1 MRRATRAKIALAFSG
16 LCIAVLVGGF
26 AVLASLHQRATVLQP
41 SPEAAQDSGEDA
53 APTHDENG
61 FPIVDWAFWQG
72 VNADVIGWITIPGT
86 PVDYPIVQAPAD
98 DPDYYLKHDVYG
110 QYNYMGCPYLDAGC
124 AEDGI
129 FGSRNAVVFGH
140 NMGFGDTAMF
150 NAVASFTDAG
160 FARDHDRVLIQTP
173 EEKRVYEVQAADCIG
188 GWETDKRTEFENDAD
203 FAQWYGRRFA
213 EADMRLAASADADRI
228 VTLCTCS
235 YNYWSDNER
244 TVVYAAPAE
253 VYPANGSE
261 Q

>member
-41 SPEAAQDSGEDA
+41 SPEVAQDSGEDA

-110 QYNYMGCPYLDAGC
+110 QYNYMGARTSMRDA
-124 AEDGI
+124 
-129 FGSRNAVVFGH
+129 RR
-140 NMGFGDTAMF
+140 M
-150 NAVASFTDAG
+150 ASSAAG
-160 FARDHDRVLIQTP
+160 TP
-173 EEKRVYEVQAADCIG
+173 WSSG
-188 GWETDKRTEFENDAD
+188 TTW
-203 FAQWYGRRFA
+203 
-213 EADMRLAASADADRI
+213 ASATRP
-228 VTLCTCS
+228 CS
-235 YNYWSDNER
+235 TRWHPSR
-244 TVVYAAPAE
+244 MPVSRAITTAC
-253 VYPANGSE
+253 
-261 Q
+261 